1 VTEAEEEPTSEQEEE
16 IEKNR
21 SIVSKAQERLTDL
34 TSRANVFVQNQIVP
48 AAHQAI
54 ATGQPV
60 AITIGKKTFKLA
72 VAMAREVI
80 TNPLVQ
86 AGIVYGFFQPNEKEY
101 ETWTHMLSRFMD
113 AVSEYPSGVFRPTRF
128 LAPRP
133 LTEYE
138 RFIRLLKNMYDYGAY
153 GASFSY
159 KYTWVLTV
167 AKLIYNDMEIE
178 EGHNPNATKAVLKNG
193 MKSLQNLY
201 NIYDYIGNPIS
212 TIARTATRA
221 LVSHIAAPLLR
232 PAQTQSD
239 SDHDPAAAS
248 SNEPPASAPASSSA
262 PASASAPVRRRLPKK
277 SDPPDIHRSTPGRT
291 KIKGK
296 KNIQTH
302 LNQRAGSGMPAMTP
316 ALVNY
321 AAGVKQSKRGG
332 GKTIQGLAPI
342 LEFNE
347 AADDP
352 YLMRQQAH

>member
-1 VTEAEEEPTSEQEEE
+1 
-16 IEKNR
+16 
-21 SIVSKAQERLTDL
+21 
-34 TSRANVFVQNQIVP
+34 VQNQIVP

-101 ETWTHMLSRFMD
+101 ETWTHMLHRFMD
-113 AVSEYPSGVFRPTRF
+113 AMSEFPIG
-128 LAPRP
+128 LKAPRP

-153 GASFSY
+153 GAFYSY
-159 KYTWVLTV
+159 KYTWVTTV

-178 EGHNPNATKAVLKNG
+178 EGHNPGAARAVLKNG
-193 MKSLQNLY
+193 MNSLQKLY

-221 LVSHIAAPLLR
+221 LVGHIAAPLLR
-232 PAQTQSD
+232 QMPAQPQSD

-248 SNEPPASAPASSSA
+248 SNEPPALPASASAPA
-262 PASASAPVRRRLPKK
+262 PASAPVRRRLPKK

-291 KIKGK
+291 KISK
-296 KNIQTH
+296 KKDIQTH
-302 LNQRAGSGMPAMTP
+302 LNRRAGSGMPAMTP